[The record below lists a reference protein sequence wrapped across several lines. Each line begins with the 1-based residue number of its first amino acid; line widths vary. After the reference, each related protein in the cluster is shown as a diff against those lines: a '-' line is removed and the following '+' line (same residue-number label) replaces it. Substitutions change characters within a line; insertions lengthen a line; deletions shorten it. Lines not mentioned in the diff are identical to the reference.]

1 MTTPIPLTRSRRR
14 ALAIGLP
21 FVLAAVGFGAL
32 NYVSLVGED
41 SYRVPPTAI
50 PGTGTVTFGVGSGD
64 ITVSPRSD
72 GRSEYSGMVYYS
84 LIKPKLH
91 WKTSSGGAFLAG
103 GPNCFWIGN
112 CGANLRL
119 SVPPERPVH
128 ASSGSGDVEVS
139 GLTGSVRVGDGS
151 GDIVVNRLSGPLD
164 LINSS
169 GNIEASGLAS
179 RNVKAND
186 DSGDVKLSFTKPPAR
201 VTVAVASGNI
211 TIVVPAGT
219 TYYIVANV
227 VSGSK
232 HIEVETGPN
241 SHHTMY
247 LSDDSGDV
255 NVLPAS

>member
-91 WKTSSGGAFLAG
+91 
-103 GPNCFWIGN
+103 
-112 CGANLRL
+112 
-119 SVPPERPVH
+119 
-128 ASSGSGDVEVS
+128 
-139 GLTGSVRVGDGS
+139 
-151 GDIVVNRLSGPLD
+151 
-164 LINSS
+164 
-169 GNIEASGLAS
+169 
-179 RNVKAND
+179 
-186 DSGDVKLSFTKPPAR
+186 
-201 VTVAVASGNI
+201 
-211 TIVVPAGT
+211 
-219 TYYIVANV
+219 
-227 VSGSK
+227 
-232 HIEVETGPN
+232 
-241 SHHTMY
+241 
-247 LSDDSGDV
+247 
-255 NVLPAS
+255 